1 MDRATSVRHQLLF
14 MVLLLTSIL
23 STQSNAQEVTKP
35 IKSEAQRVE
44 SQLRIDS
51 LLNAIDTVAPKLSVV
66 KDSLQVTDSIKA
78 LNKAQLDSINTPIDA
93 VEETK
98 ELNENAIKEKWLPNP
113 TKATWYA
120 IVFPGGGQIYNKKYW
135 KLPIFYGGFAGCIYA
150 LNWNNTMYKDYA
162 QAYRDLMDG
171 NPNTNSHLELFPP
184 NVSIDD
190 SRLQSI
196 LKNRKDRFRRYR
208 DLSVIAFIGVYIL
221 SVIDAY
227 VDAELSNFDITPDL
241 SMRIEPTMINSTDYK
256 SNNKNRSVGLQCKF
270 TF

>member
-1 MDRATSVRHQLLF
+1 MNIVTSFTNHYLF
-14 MVLLLTSIL
+14 LVVIIGSMFSYTSH
-23 STQSNAQEVTKP
+23 AQEVGKP
-35 IKSEAQRVE
+35 VKEGELSQIE
-44 SQLRIDS
+44 SQLKIDS
-51 LLNAIDTVAPKLSVV
+51 LLSTIDTIAPTLSF
-66 KDSLQVTDSIKA
+66 KRDSLTVTDSIKA
-78 LNKAQLDSINTPIDA
+78 LNKAQLDSLNAPIIATEDA
-93 VEETK
+93 QKIDKKAITK
-98 ELNENAIKEKWLPNP
+98 QWRPNP
-113 TKATWYA
+113 TRATWYG
-120 IVFPGGGQIYNKKYW
+120 IIFPGGGQIYNRKYW

-150 LNWNNTMYKDYA
+150 LNWNDTMYKDYA
-162 QAYRDLMDG
+162 QSYRDLMDG

-184 NVSIDD
+184 NANIDE

-241 SMRIEPTMINSTDYK
+241 SMRIEPTMINSVDTRSK
-256 SNNKNRSVGLQCKF
+256 SKSVGLQCKF